1 MARKSKQQ
9 KPVVADDAEVV
20 VAEPVADIVLAP
32 SESSSD
38 DDDEA
43 KADQQPVVA
52 PVKAPKKKS
61 AKKVAVSSSDETAVV
76 PEIPSIGSIIEALEI
91 GKNADIKKAI
101 DLLRV
106 IEQHAVITPAEKKK
120 KRALNAFQK
129 FTARTMN
136 ELVAEGH
143 VGGKSLMKD
152 AVALYREGKEQG
164 KTLNADGFWA

>member
-9 KPVVADDAEVV
+9 KPVVADEAEVV
-20 VAEPVADIVLAP
+20 AAAEPVADIVLAP

-43 KADQQPVVA
+43 PADQQPVVA
-52 PVKAPKKKS
+52 PMKAPKKKS
-61 AKKVAVSSSDETAVV
+61 AKKAAVSSSDETAVV
-76 PEIPSIGSIIEALEI
+76 PAIPSIGSIIEALEI
-91 GKNADIKKAI
+91 GKKADIKKAI

-106 IEQHAVITPAEKKK
+106 IEQHAVITPAKK
-120 KRALNAFQK
+120 KRDLNGYQK